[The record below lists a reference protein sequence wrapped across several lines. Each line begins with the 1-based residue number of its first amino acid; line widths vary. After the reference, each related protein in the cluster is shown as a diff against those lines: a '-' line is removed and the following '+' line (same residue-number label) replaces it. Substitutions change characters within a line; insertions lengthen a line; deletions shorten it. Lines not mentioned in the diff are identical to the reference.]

1 MRRSQLG
8 APKGKTRKQD
18 DRRSIDWVRLTVA
31 VLFFG
36 LGASLLTL
44 AIPRSVA
51 AITFARQSAAAAVTS
66 GQRSPTPA
74 ELADGVKIMEDAL
87 RWAAPA
93 RYLFSLCVVEYRLA
107 LTFPIGTPGYV
118 TWLGRAEQHAITAL
132 KANPAEGYGWV
143 MLAVMR
149 QARGAAARDVL
160 DPLITSLDV
169 APNRRE
175 LWRSRMILLMYYW
188 DELKPNELPTVLHQL
203 RTMWDVPAF
212 QFFLYDT
219 ALTYGRK
226 VNLLQT
232 LTGDPEAMQEI
243 ATFDRNM
250 AYP

>member
-1 MRRSQLG
+1 MRRSQPG
-8 APKGKTRKQD
+8 APEGKTRKQD
-18 DRRSIDWVRLTVA
+18 RRRSIDWVRLTTA
-31 VLFFG
+31 VFFLG
-36 LGASLLTL
+36 LGASLLAL

-51 AITFARQSAAAAVTS
+51 AITFARQSAAAAVIS

-74 ELADGVKIMEDAL
+74 ELADSTKIMEDAL

-93 RYLFSLCVVEYRLA
+93 RYLSSLSAVEYRLA
-107 LTFPIGTPGYV
+107 LTFPIGSPDRA
-118 TWLGRAEQHAITAL
+118 TWLGRAEQHAISTL

-143 MLAVMR
+143 MLALMR
-149 QARGAAARDVL
+149 QSRGAASRDVL

-175 LWRSRMILLMYYW
+175 LWRSRMALLFFYW
-188 DELKPNELPTVLHQL
+188 GVLKPNELPIVRNQI
-203 RTMWDVPAF
+203 RTMWQEPQY

-219 ALTYGRK
+219 AIRYNRK
-226 VNLLQT
+226 RELIET
-232 LTGDPEAMQEI
+232 LNGDTEALGEI